1 VRAAVAPELTAPAPP
16 NAPGERGWGRTLV
29 GLAAALAVSAA
40 ALWPAALAPAA
51 AVVRGLVPVQE
62 TMLLVVPAVAACAL
76 VGWWAGGRLALAV
89 VWLALAA
96 FVLAQPVPA
105 RVPGYAAL
113 ARGWALVLAAAFGG
127 ACVLGGAR
135 RAFVGRALAAVGLA
149 FAVAGGSLVLG
160 GRGPSD
166 AAAVVRAELGR
177 RVDGSLGVWRRHAAR
192 PAWRRAAG
200 AEAVRAA
207 DAVETLAAL
216 PVPAAVVAPAL
227 LGLESLAALALAWS
241 LYHRVGRAR
250 VGLPLGPLAG
260 FRFNDQL
267 VWGAAV
273 GATLVV
279 VPSARGPPAVG
290 INLLVFF
297 GALYALRGLG
307 VLTWWPPGARPARRP
322 RRRAG
327 SRAARAARGRHA
339 AARRPARRR
348 ARARPRRHGR
358 RVARA
363 APRGTDVLSR
373 PDIRSYSGAP
383 RRPFGGFPW
392 K

>member
-1 VRAAVAPELTAPAPP
+1 VAPP
-16 NAPGERGWGRTLV
+16 RG
-29 GLAAALAVSAA
+29 A
-40 ALWPAALAPAA
+40 
-51 AVVRGLVPVQE
+51 
-62 TMLLVVPAVAACAL
+62 
-76 VGWWAGGRLALAV
+76 
-89 VWLALAA
+89 
-96 FVLAQPVPA
+96 
-105 RVPGYAAL
+105 
-113 ARGWALVLAAAFGG
+113 
-127 ACVLGGAR
+127 
-135 RAFVGRALAAVGLA
+135 
-149 FAVAGGSLVLG
+149 
-160 GRGPSD
+160 
-166 AAAVVRAELGR
+166 
-177 RVDGSLGVWRRHAAR
+177 

-279 VPSARGPPAVG
+279 VPSAAALRPLG

-307 VLTWWPPGARPARRP
+307 VLTWWAAGWRARLGALGAVL
-322 RRRAG
+322 
-327 SRAARAARGRHA
+327 A
-339 AARRPARRR
+339 AALLVPLVGVTLPLA
-348 ARARPRRHGR
+348 ALLAAALALGLGDTVGGWRARPR
-358 RVARA
+358 VA
-363 APRGTDVLSR
+363 PTS
-373 PDIRSYSGAP
+373 
-383 RRPFGGFPW
+383 
-392 K
+392 